1 MKQGLVTRVLHS
13 DLESPIEHNAVHK
26 PMHVAMAYGYRSAR
40 EIAEVFQGRKPGFVY
55 GRQGNPTSTA
65 LESRLN
71 KMEDGIATATFSS
84 GMAAIAG
91 ALLPLLREG
100 DHLVS
105 SRFLFSNTSSFF
117 GTLTDLGIDISY
129 VDATDVAQV
138 AAALQPNTRAVF
150 VETIANPRT
159 QVADLEN
166 IGQLCAERGLLY
178 IVDST
183 MTSPWLFQAK
193 TVGAGLIIHSLTKY
207 ISGHGNALGGSVTDT
222 GCFDW
227 RRFPNIHEAYKTLP
241 PEMWGITQIRKKGL
255 RDCGATLSPESA
267 HRIAVG
273 SETMSL
279 RAERACANALRL
291 AEWLEAHPAVA
302 RVYYPGLPS
311 HPQHALASRLFK
323 AFGIIMSFELVD
335 RIDCFDFLDRL
346 QMVICSTH
354 LADTRTLAI
363 PVAHTIFWEMG
374 PQVRAEMGIAD
385 SLIRLSVGIE
395 DFDDLRA
402 DFEQALKTG

>member
-1 MKQGLVTRVLHS
+1 MKSGFVTRVLHS
-13 DLESPIEHNAVHK
+13 DLESPIEHKAVHK
-26 PMHVAMAYGYRSAR
+26 PIHVAMAYGYKNAR
-40 EIAEVFQGRKPGFVY
+40 EIAEVFQGRKPGYVY

-65 LESRLN
+65 LESRIN
-71 KMEDGIATATFSS
+71 KMEQGVASATFSS

-91 ALLPLLREG
+91 TLLPLLRKG
-100 DHLVS
+100 DHLIA

-117 GTLTDLGIDISY
+117 GTLADLGIDISY
-129 VDATDVAQV
+129 VDVTDVALV
-138 AAALQPNTRAVF
+138 AAAIEPRTRAVF

-159 QVADLEN
+159 QVADLER

-193 TVGAGLIIHSLTKY
+193 TVEASLVIHSLTKY

-222 GCFDW
+222 GSFDW
-227 RRFPNIHEAYKTLP
+227 RRFPNIHAAYKTLP

-273 SETMSL
+273 SETLGL
-279 RAERACANALRL
+279 RTDRACDNALRL
-291 AEWLEAHPAVA
+291 AQWLEAHPAVA

-311 HPQHALASRLFK
+311 HAQHALATKLFK
-323 AFGIIMSFELVD
+323 GYGIIISFELID
-335 RIDCFDFLDRL
+335 RIDCFDFIDRL

-363 PVAHTIFWEMG
+363 PAAHTIFWEMG
-374 PQVRAEMGIAD
+374 AQARAEMGIAD

-395 DFDDLRA
+395 DFDDLVA
-402 DFEQALKTG
+402 DFGQALV

>member
-1 MKQGLVTRVLHS
+1 MKSGFVTRVLHS

-26 PMHVAMAYGYRSAR
+26 PMHVAMAYGYKNAR
-40 EIAEVFQGRKPGFVY
+40 EIAEVFQGKKPGFVY

-65 LESRLN
+65 LESRIN
-71 KMEDGIATATFSS
+71 KMEEGVATATFSS
-84 GMAAIAG
+84 GMAAIVG
-91 ALLPLLREG
+91 TLLPLLRKG
-100 DHLVS
+100 DHLIA

-117 GTLTDLGIDISY
+117 GTLADLGIDISF
-129 VDATDVAQV
+129 VDATDAAQV
-138 AAALQPNTRAVF
+138 AAAIRLTTRAVF

-159 QVADLEN
+159 QVADLER

-183 MTSPWLFQAK
+183 MTSPWLFQSK
-193 TVGAGLIIHSLTKY
+193 TVGASLVIHSLTKY

-227 RRFPNIHEAYKTLP
+227 RRFPNIHAAYKTLP
-241 PEMWGITQIRKKGL
+241 LEMWGITQIRKKGL

-273 SETMSL
+273 SETLGL
-279 RAERACANALRL
+279 RTDRACDNALRL
-291 AEWLEAHPAVA
+291 AQWLEAHPAVA

-311 HPQHALASRLFK
+311 HPQHALATRLFK
-323 AFGIIMSFELVD
+323 SYGIIMSFELVD

-354 LADTRTLAI
+354 LADTRTLVI

-374 PQVRAEMGIAD
+374 SQARAEMGIAD

-395 DFDDLRA
+395 DFDDLVA
-402 DFEQALKTG
+402 DFGQALGG

>member
-1 MKQGLVTRVLHS
+1 MKSGFVTRVLHS

-26 PMHVAMAYGYRSAR
+26 PMHVAMAYGYKNAR
-40 EIAEVFQGRKPGFVY
+40 EIAEVFQGRKPGYVY

-65 LESRLN
+65 LESRIN
-71 KMEDGIATATFSS
+71 KMEEGVATATFSS

-91 ALLPLLREG
+91 TLLPLLHKG
-100 DHLVS
+100 DHLIA

-117 GTLTDLGIDISY
+117 GTLADLGIDISY
-129 VDATDVAQV
+129 VDVTDVALV
-138 AAALQPNTRAVF
+138 AAAIGPRTRAVF

-166 IGQLCAERGLLY
+166 IGQFCAERGLLY

-183 MTSPWLFQAK
+183 MTSPWLFQPK

-241 PEMWGITQIRKKGL
+241 PEQWGITQIRKKGL

-273 SETMSL
+273 SETLGL
-279 RAERACANALRL
+279 RTDRACDNALRL
-291 AEWLEAHPAVA
+291 AQWLEAHPAVA

-311 HPQHALASRLFK
+311 HAQHALATKLFK
-323 AFGIIMSFELVD
+323 GYGIIISFELID
-335 RIDCFDFLDRL
+335 RLDCFDFLDRL

-363 PVAHTIFWEMG
+363 PAAQTIFWEMG
-374 PQVRAEMGIAD
+374 PQARAEMGIAD

-395 DFDDLRA
+395 DFDDLVA
-402 DFEQALKTG
+402 DFEQALV